1 MNVCARSSPKRTKS
15 AAIWSVVV
23 PKSGFAITVLPRQCG
38 SEYEN
43 TDAGFGF
50 SSLFTMSTRALAA
63 KPVQ

>member
-1 MNVCARSSPKRTKS
+1 MCARVHRPKEQGELS
-15 AAIWSVVV
+15 IWSVVV
-23 PKSGFAITVLPRQCG
+23 PKSGFAITVLPRQRG